1 MEDFSRKLMKL
12 IEDNISKGKY
22 VQKNIEVSAA
32 TGDQYFVFQVRS
44 DGSYSIFAKA
54 DTELPKDLVIP
65 SEYSNKPVVSIG
77 RNAFS
82 NSENRVV
89 KNQKIESITIPESIM
104 NISDEAMK
112 DCISLRKV
120 YIFGNR
126 VPTLGKNVFLNTPKE
141 LAIYVP
147 VGMVD
152 VYKND
157 PSWSVY
163 KDKIQATDMPS
174 PEETPNQEGL
184 VNTVVTTVVDS
195 KDVSIAYNFYFLN
208 ITNSNVNNGEDENYD
223 VKNFDDIDK

>member
-1 MEDFSRKLMKL
+1 MNDFSSKLMRL

-32 TGDQYFVFQVRS
+32 TGDQYFVFQLRS
-44 DGSYSIFAKA
+44 DGGYSIFAKA
-54 DTELPKDLVIP
+54 DVEMPKEIEIP
-65 SEYSNKPVVSIG
+65 SQFSNKPVVSIG
-77 RNAFS
+77 KNAFS
-82 NSENRVV
+82 NSENRVI
-89 KNQKIESITIPESIM
+89 KNQKIESVTIPESIM

-112 DCISLRKV
+112 DCIRLLKV
-120 YIFGNR
+120 IIFGNR

-157 PSWSVY
+157 PSWSAY
-163 KDKIQATDMPS
+163 RDKIQAIDVPS

-195 KDVSIAYNFYFLN
+195 KDVSISYNFYFLN
-208 ITNSNVNNGEDENYD
+208 ITNSTVVNDDENYD
-223 VKNFDDIDK
+223 VKNFDDIDQ